1 VSYGM
6 VATIQIFQ
14 SSSKA
19 LTPLAGKLVFIL
31 FDIFGTK
38 DSIVSSLTWLSS
50 EINLLYVLIIHS

>member
-1 VSYGM
+1 M
-6 VATIQIFQ
+6 VATIQTFQ

-38 DSIVSSLTWLSS
+38 DSIVSSLT
-50 EINLLYVLIIHS
+50 